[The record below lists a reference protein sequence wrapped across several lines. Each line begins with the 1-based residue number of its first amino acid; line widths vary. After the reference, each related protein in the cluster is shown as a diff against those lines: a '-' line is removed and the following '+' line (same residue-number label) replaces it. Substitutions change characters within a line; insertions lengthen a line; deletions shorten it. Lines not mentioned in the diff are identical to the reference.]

1 MRLYDTQWKFS
12 SMVSKTVI
20 LNLVIVSLLGLAE
33 IRAQELNPG
42 PPDRA
47 YLFDEGRG
55 TEAAPRYEG
64 VIGSVGSLM
73 NWRPGAF
80 GYEGDFCVSNIHRP
94 LGAPLGHVRLDEEY
108 VISGSGTISLW
119 IQLNPAVN
127 GDAFWG
133 AHQGEVILS
142 AFPGA
147 DEMKINRAGFF
158 NMPTGEQATFSAH
171 MGGSTWYTPSNY
183 IGGTP
188 PRNYPAPG
196 GNNTPYRG
204 WHHLVYVYS
213 EDSTGGLSN
222 WLYWDGELMRL
233 PGAAVP
239 PAGDWTRTWSAPL
252 IYNGIA
258 LGGDVSSNPW
268 GHVTDW
274 GGSID
279 EFAFYQHALSPGEV
293 LWLARNSIRDLI
305 IPAGGPFGLQVRRD
319 EVGMLEVSWNS
330 KEGELY
336 NLRSVTGLSTE
347 PLTWAI
353 FDGNDNLAAT
363 PPRNTLT
370 FSYPADPE
378 RFFAIEGFPKPP
390 VRVVVIE
397 DNFDGRIDLPPWTNS
412 SPEGNAWELGVPTA
426 GFGPLSAFSPPNAVG
441 TVLAGNYIASND
453 VGKFVVSSLRSPA
466 IPLSGIAS
474 GTISYQRYVDME
486 DPQFDFA
493 TVNLLD
499 AADDSLI
506 EVLETDIGNG
516 SLDWEGVSHDIPA
529 AAIGKTVYFQIVF
542 SSDYFD
548 SLQTGLV
555 IDDFKVEGFG
565 P

>member
-1 MRLYDTQWKFS
+1 MI
-12 SMVSKTVI
+12 SKTVI
-20 LNLVIVSLLGLAE
+20 LSLVMVSLLGPSG
-33 IRAQELNPG
+33 IRAQEFNPG
-42 PPDRA
+42 PPARA

-55 TEAAPRYEG
+55 AETAPKGEG
-64 VIGSVGSLM
+64 VIGSVSSLM

-80 GYEGDFCVSNIHRP
+80 GYEGDFCVSNINRP
-94 LGAPLGHVRLDEEY
+94 LGASLGHVALDEEY

-119 IQLNPAVN
+119 IELNPAVN

-133 AHQGEVILS
+133 GQRGEVILS

-147 DEMKINRAGFF
+147 DEMKMNRAGFF

-188 PRNYPAPG
+188 PRNYPTAG

-204 WHHLVYVYS
+204 WHHLAYVYS
-213 EDSTGGLSN
+213 EDPSGGLSN
-222 WLYWDGELMRL
+222 WLYWDGQLMRL
-233 PGAAVP
+233 PGFGATVP
-239 PAGDWTRTWSAPL
+239 PAADWTKTWSAPL

-258 LGGDVSSNPW
+258 LGGDLSSNRW

-279 EFAFYQHALSPGEV
+279 EFAFYQRALSPGEIR
-293 LWLARNSIRDLI
+293 WLAGNSIRDLAA
-305 IPAGGPFGLQVRRD
+305 PAGDPFDLQVRRD
-319 EVGMLEVSWNS
+319 EAGMLELSWNS
-330 KEGELY
+330 KQGELY
-336 NLRSVTGLSTE
+336 NLRSMTGLSTE
-347 PLTWAI
+347 PLKWAI

-390 VRVVVIE
+390 VQVVVIE
-397 DNFDGRIDLPPWTNS
+397 DNFDDRTDLAPWANS
-412 SPEGNAWELGVPTA
+412 SPDGNPWELGVPA
-426 GFGPLSAFSPPNAVG
+426 AFLGPPGAFSPSNAVG
-441 TVLAGNYIASND
+441 TVLAGNYIASSAVD
-453 VGKFVVSSLRSPA
+453 TFVVSVLRSPP
-466 IPLSGIAS
+466 IPLDGISS

-499 AADDSLI
+499 AADVSLI
-506 EVLETDIGNG
+506 EVLETDIGNAN
-516 SLDWEGVSHDIPA
+516 LDWEEVSHEIPA

-542 SSDYFD
+542 NSDYVD

-555 IDDFKVEGFG
+555 IDNFKVEGLEL
-565 P
+565 